1 MTKSDTL
8 KQFWAD
14 VKAGRREAPKR
25 SSNGVVTR
33 KTAATLDGSFG
44 PDRHKRIILTIH
56 PNGLLE
62 LRPERTRRSETIDI
76 VDVYR
81 FAMRCRVGRTQLE
94 KARERKAKKAERLAR
109 QRQERAERRLF
120 EK

>member
-1 MTKSDTL
+1 MTLLNFDAVARAWT
-8 KQFWAD
+8 F
-14 VKAGRREAPKR
+14 E
-25 SSNGVVTR
+25 T
-33 KTAATLDGSFG
+33 TATLDGTFG
-44 PDRHKRIILTIH
+44 PDRNRKLIVTLHRDGRMEIK
-56 PNGLLE
+56 
-62 LRPERTRRSETIDI
+62 PERRRQSESVHF